1 VTYITRTV
9 SQRSDRPRSGSGQFL
24 TPTTTREGEV
34 VDVVDADE
42 YGLHGPQRSRSVT
55 YGVGVKDGTGTPRRV
70 RERVVVVDGE
80 GRRREVFRTLGSI

>member
-1 VTYITRTV
+1 M
-9 SQRSDRPRSGSGQFL
+9 
-24 TPTTTREGEV
+24 
-34 VDVVDADE
+34 VDADE